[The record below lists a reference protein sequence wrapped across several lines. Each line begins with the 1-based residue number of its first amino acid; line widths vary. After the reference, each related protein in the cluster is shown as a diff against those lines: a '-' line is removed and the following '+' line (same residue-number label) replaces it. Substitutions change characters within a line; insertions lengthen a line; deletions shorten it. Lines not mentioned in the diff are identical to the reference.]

1 MTTDPL
7 LKAVLDTNI
16 FLSALLTRSPTS
28 PSAELLERWAKQE
41 WLLLISETLAA
52 ELVEKLEAKRISLPK
67 ITTLLDLIAQRAIWV
82 DVAAEDVPDVL
93 LDPDDNHVVA
103 CAVVGQAD
111 YLVTYDR
118 HFAPLGDEY
127 QGVRIVRPLP
137 FLWAVRGESRE

>member
-1 MTTDPL
+1 MTTNPP

-28 PSAELLERWAKQE
+28 PSAELLDRWVKKE
-41 WLLLISETLAA
+41 WSLLISETLAA
-52 ELVEKLEAKRISLPK
+52 ELVEKLESKRISLPK
-67 ITTLLDLIAQRAIWV
+67 ITTLLELIAQRAVWIE
-82 DVAAEDVPDVL
+82 VAAEEVADVL

-103 CAVVGQAD
+103 CAVVGQAN

-127 QGVRIVRPLP
+127 EGVRIVPPLP